1 MKTSRLLK
9 SAALSVLICITLS
22 SVALAQEEIPTVSIR
37 HLSTAHANGGICSI
51 RFGVGTTMGEGDA
64 GEVSITLKFT
74 DSKGKKL
81 YQGTID
87 ASLNDSS
94 AGRYQEVFLEDAGIC
109 FGSDT
114 KVNVVQATSTVGK
127 KKFNL
132 VKLHKIVADDFR
144 PYVISVP
151 K

>member
-1 MKTSRLLK
+1 
-9 SAALSVLICITLS
+9 
-22 SVALAQEEIPTVSIR
+22 LAQEEIPTVSIR
-37 HLSTAHANGGICSI
+37 HLSTAYANGGICSI